1 MSQALHGPSPRGG
14 TPCSAPQSIPAFSDS
29 CSPGSCYIVLA
40 AVPLTHQT
48 ADVMCPLY
56 RKQVEAQEALLHC
69 TRGARRRNNCREGQ
83 WPGLAGARCRGQQEV
98 FCTSLQPGLVGV
110 RGPGCEF
117 LSGNS
122 RTKLCSILVGAMGFG
137 KSDSISL
144 LSGEWN
150 FVVTP

>member
-1 MSQALHGPSPRGG
+1 MPIVQKASGGSRSPAASWSGSQ
-14 TPCSAPQSIPAFSDS
+14 
-29 CSPGSCYIVLA
+29 
-40 AVPLTHQT
+40 
-48 ADVMCPLY
+48 
-56 RKQVEAQEALLHC
+56 E
-69 TRGARRRNNCREGQ
+69 EGQ
-83 WPGLAGARCRGQQEV
+83 LDRGTVASLAGPWCRGQQGL
-98 FCTSLQPGLVGV
+98 FRTSLQPGLVRVG
-110 RGPGCEF
+110 GPGCDC